1 MTFKDIKNI
10 SDEEFINILRK
21 YIPEEIFG
29 QIYNNKLSKYNK
41 KAYIASIL
49 TIGSL
54 LGIIGIET
62 LEALIKEG
70 VSLELTSY
78 ILLSSMIL
86 SYMVVSK
93 IKNKEFNSRKDKFN
107 DEIMQIKT
115 MICNLSEEEFNKLVS
130 SYEYIIDNNL
140 DSNINLNILEVINKL
155 LSINAIHILQ
165 EFEIENNESKL
176 SIYYEEMIFDNDTKK
191 FIDSLEV
198 AYNDEK
204 EDLGYSKNISKN
216 N

>member
-191 FIDSLEV
+191 FVDSLEV

-204 EDLGYSKNISKN
+204 EDLVYSKKISKN